1 MRDVRTTTVRRQV
14 GLLDHSF
21 VAKAGPSALIGICRS
36 EPQVRIWLADSFRP
50 ERTPL
55 K

>member
-1 MRDVRTTTVRRQV
+1 MSDVRTTSVRRQV

-21 VAKAGPSALIGICRS
+21 VAKAGPAALICICRG
-36 EPQVRIWLADSFRP
+36 EPQVQVWLADSFRP